1 MPSFE
6 KREESRKRADAMR
19 YSYYKEEKT
28 YEAIAQE
35 YGISRQRV
43 HQIITDANYK
53 YTKNKV
59 PFIKAIQNIVFPA
72 VVDYCIEYRLNISKF
87 IALCGIADR
96 NRQMPMRNYLT
107 GKIKPQYKYAKA
119 VSDATGISIE
129 ELMGDE
135 IKCSK

>member
-6 KREESRKRADAMR
+6 KREKARERAEAMR
-19 YSYYKEEKT
+19 YSYYKEGKT
-28 YEAIAQE
+28 YEALAQE

-43 HQIITDANYK
+43 HQIVTDAKCK
-53 YTKNKV
+53 YSEKKV
-59 PFIKAIQNIVFPA
+59 PFIKAIQKIVFPA
-72 VVDYCIEYRLNISKF
+72 VVDYCIEYRLNISEF
-87 IALCGIADR
+87 IALCGIADK
-96 NRQMPMRNYLT
+96 NSQMPIRNYLT
-107 GKIKPQYKYAKA
+107 GKTKPKLKYANA